1 MSWAARRQAQY
12 LGGILVVVALVILV
26 LVYPL
31 LTKPPTCSDG
41 KQNGTELGV
50 DCGGLCAVQC
60 MSQVSDP
67 VVLWSRAFPV
77 TGSVYNLT
85 ALIENQNKA
94 SAAMSAAYEFRVYDT
109 NNKLIGRRDGTTFI
123 PANQDFAIFE
133 PRFDVGTS
141 QIRSVSFEFTSPIVW
156 VKKAPTI
163 QTLPV
168 HVNNTVFH
176 DDTGSPSLTAAINND
191 STYDLPGF
199 DIVAILYDSSRN
211 VINVSKTHK
220 DSLASNSSA
229 LLLFTWPQA
238 LTSTPTTED
247 ILPQINPFS
256 VSL

>member
-12 LGGILVVVALVILV
+12 LGGVLVVVAVVILV

-41 KQNGTELGV
+41 KQNGGELGV

-60 MSQVSDP
+60 MSQVSEP

-77 TGSVYNLT
+77 TGSIYNLT
-85 ALIENQNKA
+85 AFIENQNKA
-94 SAAMSAAYEFRVYDT
+94 SASRSASYIFRVYDT
-109 NNKLIGRRDGTTFI
+109 NNKLIGSRQGSTFI
-123 PANQDFAIFE
+123 PANQALAIFE

-141 QIRSVSFEFTSPIVW
+141 QIRSVSFEFNQPIVW
-156 VKKAPTI
+156 VKKAPTL

-168 HVNNTVFH
+168 RIVNTVFH
-176 DDTGSPSLTAAINND
+176 DDLGSPRLTANINND
-191 STYDLPGF
+191 STLDLPSF

-238 LTSTPTTED
+238 LTSTPVTED
-247 ILPQINPFS
+247 ILVQINPFS